1 MYGILKQ
8 KITVRALGV
17 SSFTISAKSLKWI
30 QTMVPTPTSYTS
42 DETRGRGVLAS
53 GRELK
58 HLRGISGYL
67 LLGAPAS
74 SNKMR
79 GETLNN
85 KFSRQF
91 SSFKD
96 LPVEERFLLKNAV
109 ECGSK
114 HEEINLCSA
123 EGQQIMAEAR
133 REGSAEGFIELIMDF
148 TAGLDAGA
156 WHVFRLRV

>member
-1 MYGILKQ
+1 MIC
-8 KITVRALGV
+8 
-17 SSFTISAKSLKWI
+17 S
-30 QTMVPTPTSYTS
+30 
-42 DETRGRGVLAS
+42 
-53 GRELK
+53 
-58 HLRGISGYL
+58 
-67 LLGAPAS
+67 LLGTGFWKRTQTLTGHQWLFAF
-74 SNKMR
+74 R